1 MFQCRIATL
10 CRTSWGDSP
19 SPRAMNRPK
28 PYITGKFP
36 RLAVSRCA
44 PLYCFILHHHHPILF
59 QSSLDACPFT
69 HALHQSETA
78 PLAKAPVGDLPA
90 HRTLCMPALLDG
102 TGRCVPCAKQWTA
115 YCAPFTVARVCT
127 IRGVSVLPIS
137 DTLKT
142 PT

>member
-1 MFQCRIATL
+1 MFQHRIASVSAVL
-10 CRTSWGDSP
+10 RGGI
-19 SPRAMNRPK
+19 PK
-28 PYITGKFP
+28 PPVSWIGRSHLSRENSHAWP
-36 RLAVSRCA
+36 LAVA
-44 PLYCFILHHHHPILF
+44 PHCVVSFCIYNHRPI